1 MKRFQIYIIAF
12 FVFFAQTVIAQDYS
26 KAEVSI
32 KFYDKTMYYAGDA
45 VENPVL
51 VHITI
56 ANRGNDTLRF
66 KLADDRA
73 FSIDFNAF
81 TVKNTKLAT
90 TSKLTQKRTT
100 NQTVF
105 FREISL
111 EAGEEYAFVENLK
124 DFLVIDTPSVY
135 YFEVIFYPELY
146 RSKINKLT
154 SNRLSLEI
162 RPSPSITASTFIP
175 VNALDTAILQPEAIS
190 PDKVIEQT
198 IIARQ
203 KTLWDQYF
211 LYMDVEEMLLRDPLR
226 SRKYRVL
233 SDKERNQMIVSY
245 KADLM
250 QDKIDTDITSIPE
263 RFEIEK
269 TTYTKTDGYVSVI
282 EWFKYDNYYEKK
294 RFTYYVR
301 QRNGIW
307 QIYNYTVDNLGTE

>member
-1 MKRFQIYIIAF
+1 VKRFQIYIIAF

-26 KAEVSI
+26 KAELSI

-90 TSKLTQKRTT
+90 TPKLIQKRTT

-111 EAGEEYAFVENLK
+111 ESGEEYSFVENLK
-124 DFLVIDTPSVY
+124 DYLVIDTPSVY
-135 YFEVIFYPELY
+135 YFEVSFYPELY
-146 RSKINKLT
+146 RSKINKIT

-175 VNALDTAILQPEAIS
+175 VNATDTAILQPEAIS
-190 PDKVIEQT
+190 PDKVVEQT

-211 LYMDVEEMLLRDPLR
+211 LYMDIEEMLLRDPVR

-282 EWFKYDNYYEKK
+282 EWFKYNNYYEKK